1 MIEIIQIIKSVGSVF
16 LQSFKT
22 EHLIKVGG
30 EYKKIKN
37 YFFILRFYKSKATF

>member
-1 MIEIIQIIKSVGSVF
+1 MIKIIKITKRVGSVF

-22 EHLIKVGG
+22 EHLINMVG
-30 EYKKIKN
+30 EYKKIKT